1 MAGRSAGG
9 SLMEL
14 QQLRY
19 FVAVIE
25 NKTMHA
31 ASRSLG
37 LSQPALS
44 RSIQDLERRMKVSLF
59 ARDARGVHPTEAG
72 LDLLH
77 HARSVLRACADAKED
92 AIRVDRS
99 RSGDVRLGVGGNFV
113 SYLISSAIRDVSER
127 FPDLRLRVSEDHHEN
142 LVEQVHLGKLDIA
155 FGTHPE
161 TKLREGLVFEPLIS
175 IQGNVYVRTEHP
187 LARRRKIVLRDTIG
201 EKWVLIDQ
209 HHARAH
215 FEQVFRDQQLDVPS
229 CFLRTNSVTLIKTL
243 VRKGDFI
250 TCMHDDFFAA
260 EIRNGQVVAL
270 RVPEFHYE
278 RKAGLFYSAAAYRSA
293 AVEQVMETIRA
304 TCRAR

>member
-37 LSQPALS
+37 LSQPALT
-44 RSIQDLERRMKVSLF
+44 RSSSIWFQTI
-59 ARDARGVHPTEAG
+59 GG
-72 LDLLH
+72 G
-77 HARSVLRACADAKED
+77 ADAKED

-113 SYLISSAIRDVSER
+113 AYLISSAIRDVSER

-142 LVEQVHLGKLDIA
+142 LVERVHLGKLDIA
-155 FGTHPE
+155 FGTYPE

-175 IQGNVYVRTEHP
+175 IQGNVYVRPEHP
-187 LARRRKIVLRDTIG
+187 LARRRKISLRDTIG

-209 HHARAH
+209 HHARLH
-215 FEQVFRDQQLDVPS
+215 FEQVFRDQQLDTLS

-250 TCMHDDFFAA
+250 TCMHDDFFAT
-260 EIRNGQVVAL
+260 EIRNGQVIAL
-270 RVPEFHYE
+270 RVPEVQYE
-278 RKAGLFYSAAAYRSA
+278 RKAGLFYSESAYRSA